1 MKYTKIT
8 KAEWEKLN
16 TFFQRIEPPAQ
27 NELYASG
34 DHYELYLMLQRMG
47 FRPPSDA
54 LKIYRMAEEILTNG
68 YETS

>member
-1 MKYTKIT
+1 M
-8 KAEWEKLN
+8 AEIEYL
-16 TFFQRIEPPAQ
+16 FQKIEPPAQ

-54 LKIYRMAEEILTNG
+54 LKIYRMAEEILANG
-68 YETS
+68 YETP